1 MSNFDLSRRQAFAV
15 AGTGLAAAFST
26 RVLGPVAAQ
35 AKQPISAVKSAGFYH
50 HMLGDMQVSV
60 ISDGPLGFGD
70 GRKLMKEQTMEE
82 MAKRL
87 EANFLA
93 ADNMV
98 LEQNITVV
106 NTGSKIAVIDTGMG
120 ASKMFGE
127 NQGRLP
133 ANLKAAGID
142 PANVDA
148 VILSHCHPD
157 HAGGLVDAAG
167 KSVFPN
173 AQIYVNEADMKFWT
187 DEKLLENKDM
197 KGFIELARANLMPH
211 KDKMTFI
218 KGGQEVITG
227 ITAVDAPGHTL
238 GHTIFMLSSGGK
250 TLAVT
255 ADIAHHYVLMTETP
269 KIEFVYDMDSKQAV
283 QTRLKVWDML
293 STDKIPFIS
302 LPLPM
307 AGPWQPRQ
315 DRQRN
320 VSLLRDAGEYLSLS
334 PARFSIIRL
343 ALHQCGAVFFVC
355 QRVVNP
361 RQANMHP
368 PGMTSRNPV
377 KPPESR
383 PETVGLHS
391 GSRNTSIELAMT

>member
-1 MSNFDLSRRQAFAV
+1 MSKFEISRRHAFAL

-26 RVLGPVAAQ
+26 RVLGPVAAH
-35 AKQPISAVKSAGFYH
+35 AKQPFAAAKPAGFYH
-50 HMLGDMQVSV
+50 HMLGDMQVSI

-70 GRKLMKEQTMEE
+70 GRKLMKEATMEG
-82 MAKRL
+82 MAKQL
-87 EANFLA
+87 EANFLP

-142 PANVDA
+142 PAAVDA

-173 AQIYVNEADMKFWT
+173 AQVYVNEADFKFWT

-197 KGFIELARANLMPH
+197 AGFIKLARDNLLPH
-211 KDKMTFI
+211 KDKITFI

-238 GHTIFMLSSGGK
+238 GHTIFMVSSGGK

-255 ADIAHHYVLMTETP
+255 ADVGHHYVLMTETP

-283 QTRLKVWDML
+283 ATRLKVWDML
-293 STDKIPFIS
+293 ATDKIPFI
-302 LPLPM
+302 
-307 AGPWQPRQ
+307 GFHFPWPGLG
-315 DRQRN
+315 N
-320 VSLLRDAGEYLSLS
+320 
-334 PARFSIIRL
+334 L
-343 ALHQCGAVFFVC
+343 AKTG
-355 QRVVNP
+355 N
-361 RQANMHP
+361 
-368 PGMTSRNPV
+368 
-377 KPPESR
+377 ESYR
-383 PETVGLHS
+383 YFATPI
-391 GSRNTSIELAMT
+391 NT